1 MSESFFAI
9 AASGTV
15 TLELAKFNTPM
26 IVVYKT
32 HFITKLI
39 IKLLVKVKYACLI
52 NIYFDKLIVP
62 EFLFDNF
69 SYKKVLPVFSDFL
82 DNRTRRNEQ
91 IKSLKFFSSKM
102 LIKNKNPQK
111 SLLIQFFDYAFYC
124 FLSLIVINFLF
135 DLPV

>member
-1 MSESFFAI
+1 MSESFFAV

-82 DNRTRRNEQ
+82 DNKTRRNEQ

-102 LIKNKNPQK
+102 LIKNKNP
-111 SLLIQFFDYAFYC
+111 AEV
-124 FLSLIVINFLF
+124 IVNSIF
-135 DLPV
+135 